1 MMSYLV
7 SELVNLATNRSEQ
20 EIVGKLDRKPNLFLV
35 FEGNR
40 FNLVISVIQKR
51 IVILSCM
58 ASLIPYADRT
68 EHVLK
73 EGKKQLF
80 LKLVFCLCKPL
91 QFMLH
96 SFHGWSFGPVHVS
109 VSVYVRANYSTRE
122 MTVLIALVLLS

>member
-20 EIVGKLDRKPNLFLV
+20 EIDGKLDRKPNLFLV

-58 ASLIPYADRT
+58 ASLISYADRT
-68 EHVLK
+68 KHVLK
-73 EGKKQLF
+73 EGKKTAF
-80 LKLVFCLCKPL
+80 
-91 QFMLH
+91 
-96 SFHGWSFGPVHVS
+96 S
-109 VSVYVRANYSTRE
+109 
-122 MTVLIALVLLS
+122 